1 MSIRSK
7 SRQQPQH
14 PIHHFNN
21 NSNCRKIPTIP
32 LDLLKTTFNMRL
44 STSTLLLACTVA
56 APGTNAW
63 MPTTQTRST
72 TSLQAAI
79 SRQDFFQQAAATAV
93 VSASVAGIW
102 NPTAAMSADEVIS
115 LPNGVTY
122 TVVKKGTGP
131 QPSIGELA
139 AIRFKAYF
147 GETKIDDIFD
157 TPEPY
162 YTRVGSGAMLKGVEE
177 VLPMMVLGDRWVL
190 TIPVSTVFLVQIVG
204 CGKYVL
210 SYVCVCHL
218 MMHGLESTKTCS
230 HLVFIILFL
239 NNNSPTWRLAKRDAH
254 RRQASPEFPLIP
266 SLLLTWKLWVCQARN
281 QS

>member
-1 MSIRSK
+1 
-7 SRQQPQH
+7 
-14 PIHHFNN
+14 
-21 NSNCRKIPTIP
+21 
-32 LDLLKTTFNMRL
+32 MRL
-44 STSTLLLACTVA
+44 STSTLLLICVVA
-56 APGTNAW
+56 APGASAW
-63 MPTTQTRST
+63 MPTTQTRQST

-102 NPTAAMSADEVIS
+102 NPTAAMAADEVVS

-177 VLPMMVLGDRWVL
+177 TLPMMVLGDRWVL
-190 TIPVSTVFLVQIVG
+190 TIPVSTV
-204 CGKYVL
+204 
-210 SYVCVCHL
+210 
-218 MMHGLESTKTCS
+218 
-230 HLVFIILFL
+230 
-239 NNNSPTWRLAKRDAH
+239 
-254 RRQASPEFPLIP
+254 
-266 SLLLTWKLWVCQARN
+266 
-281 QS
+281 

>member
-1 MSIRSK
+1 
-7 SRQQPQH
+7 
-14 PIHHFNN
+14 
-21 NSNCRKIPTIP
+21 
-32 LDLLKTTFNMRL
+32 MRF
-44 STSTLLLACTVA
+44 STSTLLLACAVA

-102 NPTAAMSADEVIS
+102 QPTAAMAADEAVT

-122 TVVKKGTGP
+122 TIVKKGTGP
-131 QPSIGELA
+131 QPSVGELA

-147 GETKIDDIFD
+147 GDVKIDDIFD

-190 TIPVSTVFLVQIVG
+190 TIPVSTIFELYCVFCADLV
-204 CGKYVL
+204 CGVWRMYATLLFYLCYLMLHGFEIHVL
-210 SYVCVCHL
+210 
-218 MMHGLESTKTCS
+218 T
-230 HLVFIILFL
+230 
-239 NNNSPTWRLAKRDAH
+239 
-254 RRQASPEFPLIP
+254 
-266 SLLLTWKLWVCQARN
+266 
-281 QS
+281 